1 MMKLYS
7 EKKLKILYN
16 VPYLSYFNMVE
27 LVFRTLK
34 SIIYKELFNSIK
46 EVENKVV
53 DLLKSETLE
62 TQLNLLFK
70 ETIQQYIRFIKDRI
84 NLNIN

>member
-1 MMKLYS
+1 
-7 EKKLKILYN
+7 
-16 VPYLSYFNMVE
+16 MVE